1 MEYSFYWPV
10 LLEYKHLLIQG
21 LVVTLQL
28 SAIGFVLS
36 LILGVF
42 VGVAR
47 SPQRPLLRYVTTAYV
62 ELFRNIPLVVQLFY
76 WYFVVGLGS
85 FTAGV
90 VGLVLYSSVYIGEVI
105 RSGIQSVPRTQYEAA
120 YSSGLGSWQVIRH
133 VVLPQASMIVI
144 PPLGTELV
152 NVVKNSALAMT
163 IAVQELTYATQEIDE
178 ITFRGFEA
186 ATAATVMY
194 VLLGACI
201 LGAVGVIERVVK
213 IEIKVL

>member
-1 MEYSFYWPV
+1 M
-10 LLEYKHLLIQG
+10 
-21 LVVTLQL
+21 
-28 SAIGFVLS
+28 LS

-47 SPQRPLLRYVTTAYV
+47 SSQRPLLRYLTTAYV

-105 RSGIQSVPRTQYEAA
+105 RSGIQSIPRTQYEAA

-133 VVLPQASMIVI
+133 VILPQASMIVI

-201 LGAVGVIERVVK
+201 LGTLGVIERVVK